1 MAHTHPVVD
10 SDSRFVIN
18 STTREISTTSD
29 KLELIQGDHQSERI
43 TFEIPKIVE
52 GHDMSLSDR
61 IEVHYIN
68 IDRRTN
74 ATSRDV
80 YIIDDAAVDGDKLTF
95 SWLISSNATK
105 YYGRLNFIILFE
117 CLDPDGNYTYKWNT
131 EICKLLTI
139 GEGISN
145 TSAVIEDHSDILEKF
160 KKEFLEY
167 VDSKQDMLIQSGA
180 SVGQIAKITAVD
192 SSGKPTAWEAVDMPS
207 GGGVQPDWNQNDE
220 TQPDYVK
227 NRPFYTGDTVETV
240 FVEESTVSF
249 APEEDGVYFGE
260 LQSTFVPT
268 VGETYKVSWDGTTY
282 ESTCVNFNRFQVI
295 GNLSIMGV
303 GSDTGEPFLA
313 NISHGEIIEI
323 ATADT
328 SASHTFSISGF
339 VTEVVKI
346 DPKYIRDMYY
356 TADHVETVFVE
367 ESTATFAENN
377 GLYVARFPSTFEATV
392 GEAYKVSWDGTV
404 YECTC
409 VLIQG
414 LPAIGN
420 SAILG
425 TGSDTGEPFLMGVN
439 NGKRIQIITADTSAS
454 HTFSI
459 SGFVSEVVKIDEKYL
474 PDTIATKS
482 DVEVAQTTANNA
494 QTTANNAKTTANNA
508 QTTANNAQTTANNA
522 QTTANNAQTTANN
535 AKTTA
540 NNAQTTANNAKTT
553 ANNAKTTADDAQTT
567 ANNAKSEALDLAAR
581 MFGHTSVVDN
591 AFYRDETLSIT
602 SLPACIES
610 IGNYAFAGCINLA
623 LTSLPSGLTSIGNQ
637 AFANCRNLALTS
649 LPSGLTSIS
658 VRAFADCTNLA
669 LTSLPSGLTS
679 IDDSVFTRCTNL
691 ALTSLPSGLTSIGA
705 HAFAGCTN
713 LALTSLPSG
722 LTSIGDNA
730 FAGCT
735 NLALTSL
742 PSGLT
747 SIGDSM
753 FTRCTNLALTSLPS
767 GLTSIGAFAFADCT
781 NLALTS
787 LPSGLTSIGF
797 RAFQSCTGV
806 TSITF
811 TGKPTTINSEA
822 FKGCT
827 NLTTINVPWA
837 EGEVANSPW
846 GATNA
851 TINYNYT
858 EV

>member
-29 KLELIQGDHQSERI
+29 KLQLIQGDHQSERI

-68 IDRRTN
+68 IDRKTN
-74 ATSRDV
+74 ATSKDV

-95 SWLISSNATK
+95 SWLISGNATK

-145 TSAVIEDHSDILEKF
+145 TSTVIEDHSDILEKF
-160 KKEFLEY
+160 KKEILEY

-227 NRPFYTGDTVETV
+227 NRPFYMGDTVETV

-295 GNLSIMGV
+295 GNLSIMGA
-303 GSDTGEPFLA
+303 GSDTGEPFLMSV
-313 NISHGEIIEI
+313 NNGRRIGIG
-323 ATADT
+323 TADT
-328 SASHTFSISGF
+328 SASHTISISGF

-356 TADHVETVFVE
+356 TADPVETVFVE
-367 ESTATFAENN
+367 ESTATFSENN

-420 SAILG
+420 SAIMG
-425 TGSDTGEPFLMGVN
+425 PGSYTGEPFLMGVN

-482 DVEVAQTTANNA
+482 DVEVAQTTAYNA

-508 QTTANNAQTTANNA
+508 K
-522 QTTANNAQTTANN
+522 TTANN

-540 NNAQTTANNAKTT
+540 DDAKTTAYNAQTTANNAKTT
-553 ANNAKTTADDAQTT
+553 ANNAKTTADDAKTTANNAQTTANNAQTTANNAQTT

-591 AFYRDETLSIT
+591 AFADCT
-602 SLPACIES
+602 
-610 IGNYAFAGCINLA
+610 NLA

-637 AFANCRNLALTS
+637 AFARCINLALTS
-649 LPSGLTSIS
+649 LPSGITSIGNQ
-658 VRAFADCTNLA
+658 AFAYCTNLA

-679 IDDSVFTRCTNL
+679 ISAR
-691 ALTSLPSGLTSIGA
+691 
-705 HAFAGCTN
+705 AFAGCTN

-722 LTSIGDNA
+722 LTRIGSAA
-730 FAGCT
+730 FQGCT
-735 NLALTSL
+735 
-742 PSGLT
+742 GL
-747 SIGDSM
+747 
-753 FTRCTNLALTSLPS
+753 
-767 GLTSIGAFAFADCT
+767 
-781 NLALTS
+781 
-787 LPSGLTSIGF
+787 
-797 RAFQSCTGV
+797 

-811 TGKPTTINSEA
+811 TGKPTSIANNVFS
-822 FKGCT
+822 GCT

-837 EGEVANSPW
+837 EGEVANAPW

-858 EV
+858 EA

>member
-95 SWLISSNATK
+95 SWLISGNATK

-160 KKEFLEY
+160 KKEILE
-167 VDSKQDMLIQSGA
+167 
-180 SVGQIAKITAVD
+180 
-192 SSGKPTAWEAVDMPS
+192 EAGEKS
-207 GGGVQPDWNQNDE
+207 IQPDWNQNDS
-220 TQPDYVK
+220 TAPDYVK
-227 NRPFYTGDTVETV
+227 NRPFYTGNPVETV
-240 FVEESTVSF
+240 LVKESTITF
-249 APEEDGVYFGE
+249 ADDGGVYMAEFP
-260 LQSTFVPT
+260 LTFEAK
-268 VGETYKVSWDGTTY
+268 VGDTYKVSWDGTTY
-282 ESTCVNFNRFQVI
+282 ESTCVDFNSRPGI
-295 GNLSIMGV
+295 GNLSIAGA
-303 GSDTGEPFLA
+303 GSDTGEPFLMIVD
-313 NISHGEIIEI
+313 NGLGLTIG
-323 ATADT
+323 TTDT
-328 SASHTFSISGF
+328 SASHTISISG
-339 VTEVVKI
+339 VVQEVVKI

-356 TADHVETVFVE
+356 TADPVETVLVE
-367 ESTATFAENN
+367 ESTVPFAENH
-377 GLYVARFPSTFEATV
+377 GLYIGRFPSTFEATV
-392 GEAYKVSWDGTV
+392 GDTYKVSWDGSD
-404 YECTC
+404 YECAC
-409 VLIQG
+409 VDFRDTT
-414 LPAIGN
+414 AIGN
-420 SAILG
+420 LSIIG
-425 TGSDTGEPFLMGVN
+425 GGSDTGEPFLIGVD
-439 NGKRIQIITADTSAS
+439 NGVKIDIGTADTSAS
-454 HTFSI
+454 HTISI

-482 DVEVAQTTANNA
+482 DVEVAQTTAYNAQTTAYNAQTTANNA
-494 QTTANNAKTTANNA
+494 KTTANNAKTTANNAKTTANNA

-522 QTTANNAQTTANN
+522 KSEANN

-540 NNAQTTANNAKTT
+540 NNAQTTANNAQ
-553 ANNAKTTADDAQTT
+553 TTADDAKTT

-581 MFGHTSVVDN
+581 MFGHTSVVDK

-602 SLPACIES
+602 SLPACIKS
-610 IGNYAFAGCINLA
+610 IGADAFQNCTNLA
-623 LTSLPSGLTSIGNQ
+623 LTSLPSGLTSIGDQ

-649 LPSGLTSIS
+649 LPSGLTSIGIS
-658 VRAFADCTNLA
+658 VFQNCTNLALTSLPSGLTSIGDQAFANCRNLALTSLPSGLTSIGIFVFGGCTNLALTSLPSGLTSIGYLAFQYCTNLA

-679 IDDSVFTRCTNL
+679 IDDAVFQN
-691 ALTSLPSGLTSIGA
+691 
-705 HAFAGCTN
+705 CTN

-722 LTSIGDNA
+722 LTSIGDHAFANCRNLALTSLPSGITSIGLYA

-742 PSGLT
+742 PSGIT
-747 SIGDSM
+747 SIGLS
-753 FTRCTNLALTSLPS
+753 
-767 GLTSIGAFAFADCT
+767 
-781 NLALTS
+781 
-787 LPSGLTSIGF
+787 
-797 RAFQSCTGV
+797 AFQNCTGL

-811 TGKPTTINSEA
+811 TGKPTTIKSGA